1 MGLHRSLLFH
11 LFFFRDPQ
19 RDIKSSSQS
28 LLAPADGKIY
38 EINKL
43 MGIIKIRMSIFN
55 VHVTRSPITGNI
67 TEISYQKGKH
77 WPFFSFIKRGT
88 HENERQIITIE
99 SNLGEIQVVQIVGII
114 ARKIFVKKNF
124 RMANPVRWFR
134 FIAYIFG
141 PFFVGMA
148 KANVDVAYRV
158 ITGKINPG
166 IVKISPDLKTDLGI
180 TMLANSITLTPG
192 TLSVDIDE
200 EKNDL
205 YIHWINVK
213 KGALQKKP
221 VDYKFVCGE
230 FPKWIRRIAE

>member
-1 MGLHRSLLFH
+1 MLAFIVTTVLCFITYLLFTTGSGT
-11 LFFFRDPQ
+11 
-19 RDIKSSSQS
+19 DIVI
-28 LLAPADGKIY
+28 L
-38 EINKL
+38 NKDFL
-43 MGIIKIRMSIFN
+43 S
-55 VHVTRSPITGNI
+55 
-67 TEISYQKGKH
+67 
-77 WPFFSFIKRGT
+77 WSF
-88 HENERQIITIE
+88 
-99 SNLGEIQVVQIVGII
+99 GEIIFGVILSAFVGII

-124 RMANPVRWFR
+124 RMANPVRWLT

-141 PFFVGMA
+141 PFFAGMA

-200 EKNDL
+200 DKNDL

-213 KGALQKKP
+213 KEALQKKP

-230 FPKWIRRIAE
+230 FPKWVRRIAEWLRLSLLIWLF